1 MAINRSGLTVEG
13 LRLAYGDVTAV
24 WDASLSARPG
34 TITALLGRN
43 GAGKSTTL
51 LGIAGLVKA
60 AAGSVRL
67 GAADVT
73 RLPAWRRSRAGI
85 ALVPEGKRV
94 FRDLTVTEN
103 LVVAAPR
110 ESARGR
116 AGRLEQAFTT
126 FPRLAEFSQKL
137 AGSLSGGQQQML
149 AIAAALMS
157 EPPVLLV
164 DEPSSGLSPI
174 AFDEVLEVIVELKKT
189 GISVVLVE
197 QLVHE
202 VMNGVADE
210 VVVMDR
216 GRIELHGSAADIS
229 IDQISRIIAH
239 DSAVETP
246 TAPERST

>member
-1 MAINRSGLTVEG
+1 MELDRADLRVNG

-24 WDASLSARPG
+24 WDATLSAKPG

-51 LGIAGLVKA
+51 LGIAGLVRSSI
-60 AAGSVRL
+60 GTVRV
-67 GAADVT
+67 GD
-73 RLPAWRRSRAGI
+73 RDISGLPAWRRSRAGI

-94 FRDLTVTEN
+94 FRDLSVTEN
-103 LVVAAPR
+103 LVVAGPR
-110 ESARGR
+110 EGSRARTERLDR
-116 AGRLEQAFTT
+116 AFET
-126 FPRLAEFSQKL
+126 FPRLAEYAQKV

-149 AIAAALMS
+149 AIAAALMGD
-157 EPPVLLV
+157 PTVLLV

-174 AFDEVLEVIVELKKT
+174 AFDEVLEVIVDLKKT

-216 GRIELHGSAADIS
+216 GRIELHGSAASVS

-246 TAPERST
+246 TARKRST